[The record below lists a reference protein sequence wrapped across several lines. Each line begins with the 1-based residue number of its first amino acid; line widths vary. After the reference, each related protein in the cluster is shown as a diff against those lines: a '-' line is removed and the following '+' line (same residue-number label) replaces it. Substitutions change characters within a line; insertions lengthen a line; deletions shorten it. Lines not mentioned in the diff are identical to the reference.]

1 MDLSTGGPTCCHRP
15 RPLYA
20 EQGGEGY
27 ERLTGVDFNP
37 LRMPGA
43 VVRAD
48 HRVEPQ
54 LFAFAGGRRP
64 SRCKRT
70 NHASLAVSLLIFPDP
85 TTSSSSGLLK
95 NSERVSR

>member
-43 VVRAD
+43 VVGSDQVRGLSRAASGMV
-48 HRVEPQ
+48 VETISYISISP
-54 LFAFAGGRRP
+54 L
-64 SRCKRT
+64 T
-70 NHASLAVSLLIFPDP
+70 
-85 TTSSSSGLLK
+85 
-95 NSERVSR
+95 